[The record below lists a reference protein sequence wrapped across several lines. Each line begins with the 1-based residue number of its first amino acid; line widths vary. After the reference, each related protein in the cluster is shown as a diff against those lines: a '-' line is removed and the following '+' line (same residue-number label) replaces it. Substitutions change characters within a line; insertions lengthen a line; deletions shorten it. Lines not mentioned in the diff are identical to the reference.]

1 MSAQALVAEEQARAN
16 FYALLARLFYAPPD
30 RELLETL
37 SAADEI
43 AAEGGNRAFVVAW
56 RDLTRAAAATD
67 PEAVREEY
75 DEAFVGTGKAQVTLY
90 TAAHRTR
97 SASHNSLVE
106 IRGFL
111 AMHGLGRMDSAHEPE
126 DHVAAV
132 CDVMRHLVS
141 EGDAAAQRAFFLAF
155 IQPAAAS
162 LCDAIDDCPR
172 VSFYRAVALFA
183 RRFFEIEHA
192 AFNME

>member
-1 MSAQALVAEEQARAN
+1 MSAQALAAEDQARAN

-30 RELLETL
+30 RGLLATL
-37 SAADEI
+37 AAADEI
-43 AAEGGNRAFVVAW
+43 VAEGGNRAFALAW
-56 RDLTRAAAATD
+56 RDLTRAAAATE
-67 PEAVREEY
+67 PEAAREEY
-75 DEAFVGTGKAQVTLY
+75 EEAFVGTGKAQVTLY
-90 TAAHRTR
+90 TAAHMTR
-97 SASHNSLVE
+97 SASHNPLVE

-132 CDVMRHLVS
+132 CDVMRYLVS
-141 EGDAAAQRAFFLAF
+141 AGDAAAQRAFFLAF

-172 VSFYRAVALFA
+172 VSLYRAVALFA
-183 RRFFEIEHA
+183 RRFFELEHA